1 MKSIISILI
10 FSLLLLS
17 KTSAMAAKPALV
29 LMPVQGSGLS
39 EQDKDN
45 YRIALQEGMSSRY
58 KVFAGSEVQKKLQK
72 YSAKTCDANQ
82 CLQEVAIAFQ
92 GELIGRLMVT
102 PNKDGYFLAI
112 EIKNIFDDRII
123 ESRNIPCEGCNSFA
137 VIRELKKLGVGVSQ
151 PVKLAAPRGNVNKPK
166 QSKTLSKSI
175 NPPEEKGL
183 LSISTLPLI
192 KGAQIYIDN
201 KRAGKVPSTY
211 KLASGFHNIRIQ
223 SEEYIGKRRIE
234 VTSGDKTKIDITLT
248 ALKVRKTEEDEG
260 WSMPW
265 WGWVAGAVAVGAA
278 ASGGSDDS
286 PSSAS
291 STTQTGEVTVT
302 W

>member
-1 MKSIISILI
+1 MKSIISTLL

-17 KTSAMAAKPALV
+17 QTSAIAAKPALV
-29 LMPVQGSGLS
+29 LMPVQGTGLS

-58 KVFAGSEVQKKLQK
+58 KVFGGSEVQKKLQK
-72 YSAKTCDANQ
+72 YSAKTCNANQ

-102 PNKDGYFLAI
+102 SNSDGYFLAI

-137 VIRELKKLGVGVSQ
+137 VVRKLKELGGGVNKAV
-151 PVKLAAPRGNVNKPK
+151 AAKPK
-166 QSKTLSKSI
+166 Q
-175 NPPEEKGL
+175 KGI

-192 KGAQIYIDN
+192 KGADIYIDN

-223 SEEYIGKRRIE
+223 SEEYIGERRLE
-234 VTSGDKTKIDITLT
+234 VTSGDKKKIDVTLT
-248 ALKVRKTEEDEG
+248 ALEARKTEDEDEG

-265 WGWVAGAVAVGAA
+265 WGWVAGAAVVGAA
-278 ASGGSDDS
+278 ASGGGGDS
-286 PSSAS
+286 S
-291 STTQTGEVTVT
+291 STTSSSGTTGDVTVT